1 MCVWYD
7 PGVIG
12 VDLGTTHVRIHVK
25 GRGVVLREPAVI
37 AVTKGTTDV
46 KAVGWEAYRMLGR
59 TPGTITAVRPMADG
73 VIADYTLTERMLKT
87 FISRVLTGPNRFLR
101 PTIMVCIPSGI
112 TDVERRAVLQA
123 VHELGARKA
132 LLIEEPV
139 AGAIG
144 AGIDIAEPIGSMVV
158 DVGGGTTDV
167 AVLSMGG
174 IVVSQS
180 LRIAGNH
187 FDQDIIAWVKN
198 HHNLLIGDRSA
209 EEIKQRVGA
218 ATLAPGEEDRSTQV
232 RGRDLIDG
240 MPKSVT
246 VSTSDVVEALTPSL
260 DKIATCLRK
269 VLEQAPPEL
278 VSDVIDRG
286 IVTTGGGSQ
295 LRNLDRFLGDLTG
308 IPVALA
314 ENPEDCVVVGT
325 SRALDM
331 ADVLQDA
338 RRRGGVFH

>member
-1 MCVWYD
+1 M
-7 PGVIG
+7 IG

-37 AVTKGTTDV
+37 AVAKGTTDV
-46 KAVGWEAYRMLGR
+46 KAVGEEAYRMIGR

-73 VIADYTLTERMLKT
+73 VIADYTLTERMLKA
-87 FISRVLTGPNRFLR
+87 FLSRILTGPNRFLR

-123 VHELGARKA
+123 MHELGARKA

-144 AGIDIAEPIGSMVV
+144 AGIDIAEPIGSMVI
-158 DVGGGTTDV
+158 DVGGGTTDI

-174 IVVSQS
+174 IVVSES
-180 LRIAGNH
+180 LRIAGTH
-187 FDQDIIAWVKN
+187 FDADIMGWIKN
-198 HHNLLIGDRSA
+198 RHNLLIGDRTA
-209 EEIKQRVGA
+209 EEIKRTVGA
-218 ATLAPGEEDRSTQV
+218 AMLPEGEEGNSIDV

-240 MPKSVT
+240 MPKSVPVT
-246 VSTSDVVEALTPSL
+246 TRDVIEALGPSL
-260 DKIATCLRK
+260 DKIATGLRRT
-269 VLEQAPPEL
+269 LEQAPPEL

-286 IVTTGGGSQ
+286 IVTTGGGSK
-295 LRNLDRFLGDLTG
+295 LRHLDRFLTSVTG
-308 IPVALA
+308 IPVGLA
-314 ENPEDCVVVGT
+314 ENPEDCVVIGT
-325 SRALDM
+325 SMALDM